1 MAEVAD
7 APRCSGYYVA
17 IKFVCEKY
25 AMTIQYSDMSQS
37 EINEFLQVPRHAVVA
52 TNRVNGPPQLTPVWY
67 LYENEKIYIS
77 MFVESAKFKNLHRDP
92 RVSICIAGE
101 SPDARAVI
109 FSGTVDL
116 FLEDSAMWDDEI
128 IWRLVRR
135 YFDSDKEAQLYMDS
149 EDNLAESALAVVSPE
164 RIIAQDYN

>member
-1 MAEVAD
+1 MAN
-7 APRCSGYYVA
+7 
-17 IKFVCEKY
+17 
-25 AMTIQYSDMSQS
+25 QYSEMSQV
-37 EINEFLQVPRHAVVA
+37 EIDEFLQVPRHAVVG

-67 LYENEKIYIS
+67 LYENEKIYVS
-77 MFVESAKFKNLHRDP
+77 MFVESAKYKNLRRDP

-109 FSGTVDL
+109 FSGTVEL
-116 FLEDSAMWDDEI
+116 FLEGSATWVDEI
-128 IWRLVRR
+128 IRRLVRR

-149 EDNLAESALAVVSPE
+149 EDIAAESALGVVSPE

>member
-1 MAEVAD
+1 MAN
-7 APRCSGYYVA
+7 
-17 IKFVCEKY
+17 
-25 AMTIQYSDMSQS
+25 QYSEMSQA
-37 EINEFLQVPRHAVVA
+37 EIDEFLQVPRHAVVG

-67 LYENEKIYIS
+67 LYENEKIYVS
-77 MFVESAKFKNLHRDP
+77 MFVESAKYKNLRRDP

-109 FSGTVDL
+109 FSGTVEL
-116 FLEDSAMWDDEI
+116 FLEGSATWIDAI

-149 EDNLAESALAVVSPE
+149 EDIAAESALAVVSPE